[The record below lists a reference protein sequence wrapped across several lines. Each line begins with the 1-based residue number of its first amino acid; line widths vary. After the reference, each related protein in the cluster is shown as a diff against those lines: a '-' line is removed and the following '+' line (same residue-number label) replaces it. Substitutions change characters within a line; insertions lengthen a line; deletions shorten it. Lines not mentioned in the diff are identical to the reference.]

1 MTAQGTTEGLT
12 ARSMVEHI
20 AAQGVTHMVTLPDSE
35 TNFMYDNM
43 TESGMEV
50 VPIAREGEA
59 IAIAAG
65 LWIANQKP
73 AIMIQNSGL
82 FESGDALRGLGIG
95 IDLPLVMF
103 IGYRGYTRHGDTPDS
118 AAQFLEP
125 FLHTWGTPYWII
137 ETDAELDRIGL
148 AFKKAEETSK
158 PVAVLIGAEYV
169 SV

>member
-1 MTAQGTTEGLT
+1 MTTTNLT
-12 ARSMVEHI
+12 APSVVKAI
-20 AAQGVTHMVTLPDSE
+20 AAQGVTHVVTLPDSE

-50 VPIAREGEA
+50 VQIAREGEA

-125 FLHTWGTPYWII
+125 FLHTWQTPYWIVETNDDLSHI
-137 ETDAELDRIGL
+137 EL
-148 AFKKAEETSK
+148 AFQKAEETSK

>member
-1 MTAQGTTEGLT
+1 MTTEGTTEGLT

-103 IGYRGYTRHGDTPDS
+103 IGYRGYTRHGDTPI
-118 AAQFLEP
+118 AQ
-125 FLHTWGTPYWII
+125 HNSWSRSSTPGVRR
-137 ETDAELDRIGL
+137 TGSLRRT
-148 AFKKAEETSK
+148 TSWTGSHSPSK
-158 PVAVLIGAEYV
+158 RRKRLQSP
-169 SV
+169 

>member
-1 MTAQGTTEGLT
+1 MTTQETVL
-12 ARSMVEHI
+12 HP
-20 AAQGVTHMVTLPDSE
+20 AAIIEELKKNNFTHVVWLPDSE

-73 AIMIQNSGL
+73 AVMIQNSGL

-125 FLHTWGTPYWII
+125 FVHTWGTPYWII
-137 ETDAELDRIGL
+137 ETDVELDRIAL